1 MAPTKWSWGHTR
13 VSAASFIDLFERSE
27 PRMRQI
33 TDQLW
38 KFAYDLRIKLIYLF
52 AAVLVGSHVL
62 LVVNAMLSK
71 DLFILFLV
79 ACPISISIALNHM
92 ASESLNEVD
101 RLREEFRMLV
111 LSVTCG
117 LEGVKITCGDLRRT
131 SVGAETLT
139 FIRLEI
145 TILELLASSEK
156 LRTPASVLRPSQV
169 AHDCRKTLDGF
180 AKVKT
185 ELQSFEES
193 QRRFNCQIS

>member
-1 MAPTKWSWGHTR
+1 
-13 VSAASFIDLFERSE
+13 
-27 PRMRQI
+27 
-33 TDQLW
+33 
-38 KFAYDLRIKLIYLF
+38 
-52 AAVLVGSHVL
+52 
-62 LVVNAMLSK
+62 
-71 DLFILFLV
+71 
-79 ACPISISIALNHM
+79 
-92 ASESLNEVD
+92 
-101 RLREEFRMLV
+101 MLV

-180 AKVKT
+180 AKRVKSLSWRPGDPLT
-185 ELQSFEES
+185 LERERQDAARDKVLEFTREQRSCDVKNSWLQRSDHQFLRRTVDRRVRAAVAHRETHVDQRRRRFVHCCTEEKQAKMEERLKTLRERRERERQELVSEKLELQF
-193 QRRFNCQIS
+193 R

>member
-1 MAPTKWSWGHTR
+1 
-13 VSAASFIDLFERSE
+13 
-27 PRMRQI
+27 
-33 TDQLW
+33 
-38 KFAYDLRIKLIYLF
+38 
-52 AAVLVGSHVL
+52 
-62 LVVNAMLSK
+62 
-71 DLFILFLV
+71 
-79 ACPISISIALNHM
+79 M

-180 AKVKT
+180 AKEVT
-185 ELQSFEES
+185 SRSPPSVVSASSPAGGADVTTTSPVLNRYQGDG
-193 QRRFNCQIS
+193 